1 MRAARVSE
9 KNTTNKIKR
18 TITMKKN
25 VKSILAGLAAAAL
38 LAGFSSCSNG
48 SSDDTLTN
56 TNSTGTTG
64 TTGTTP
70 GQTEK
75 STDDVFSGDEITYVI
90 NVASKDNE
98 NTKLIL
104 QYDRSAAGAKEL
116 ISLTDAELS
125 LTINGEAVTTPST
138 ITFALDEYSS
148 FEKAAGQ
155 KEEDESK
162 QKQYK
167 CKIDLNKQLS
177 VNDTVKLQL
186 KKAKV
191 TGEGASTVKLG
202 SIVAT
207 IVDTAEAANW
217 WTELSET
224 KYQPV
229 ITKKNGGDLNATTVV
244 EDPATTTTPAADPA
258 TATPSTTP
266 STTPTADP
274 APAATTPTITYSESI
289 LTSIQKGD
297 NVWGSGT
304 NITGDAAPYTV
315 TPGTGWDANGMA
327 SIPLCCGSLEGF
339 NYIIITIDTA
349 QFNFR
354 ADSAEY
360 PSFELKIEDPEVK
373 EGDTVTHAGKS
384 QIFNATSCGNNGVY
398 TVSISGLTFPTEVKQ
413 ICLNLP

>member
-1 MRAARVSE
+1 
-9 KNTTNKIKR
+9 
-18 TITMKKN
+18 MKKN

-207 IVDTAEAANW
+207 IVDTAEAANY

-224 KYQPV
+224 KYQPI

-244 EDPATTTTPAADPA
+244 EDPAATPTPTPTTTPTATPTTDPAATPTNTPAADPA
-258 TATPSTTP
+258 NTNT
-266 STTPTADP
+266 
-274 APAATTPTITYSESI
+274 PAATTLTKTSI
-289 LTSIQKGD
+289 LSGIQTGD
-297 NVWGSGT
+297 DVWGSGT
-304 NITGDAAPYTV
+304 KTTQNSNGTYNVIAAGAGEGSWGGNIAGVPVCFNADGLTGFTHIILEADLSTFTLNENNDQYPPIELKVANVDDSKTKIINATALFNNGKAEIPLSTV
-315 TPGTGWDANGMA
+315 DFLSEATKIQFSFRGTG
-327 SIPLCCGSLEGF
+327 SL
-339 NYIIITIDTA
+339 
-349 QFNFR
+349 
-354 ADSAEY
+354 
-360 PSFELKIEDPEVK
+360 
-373 EGDTVTHAGKS
+373 
-384 QIFNATSCGNNGVY
+384 
-398 TVSISGLTFPTEVKQ
+398 TVSDISKAK
-413 ICLNLP
+413 

>member
-1 MRAARVSE
+1 
-9 KNTTNKIKR
+9 
-18 TITMKKN
+18 MKKN

-125 LTINGEAVTTPST
+125 LTINGEAVTTPGT

-224 KYQPV
+224 KYQPI

-244 EDPATTTTPAADPA
+244 EEPAATPTPTTTPTATPTTDPAATPTNTPAADPA
-258 TATPSTTP
+258 NTNTPAANT
-266 STTPTADP
+266 
-274 APAATTPTITYSESI
+274 PAATETTLFEGEQTLAWSPE
-289 LTSIQKGD
+289 
-297 NVWGSGT
+297 GT
-304 NITGDAAPYTV
+304 NLALDKGKFTGEKKTILVTYKKTGDGSVIQLINRTGWAKISDLNSKVTGSVAQKESAPYDEIYPWGASEDGNTTEWTFTF
-315 TPGTGWDANGMA
+315 TPSDDDWSGIV
-327 SIPLCCGSLEGF
+327 SEGF
-339 NYIIITIDTA
+339 AVQGNGTVIKKVV
-349 QFNFR
+349 
-354 ADSAEY
+354 
-360 PSFELKIEDPEVK
+360 LK
-373 EGDTVTHAGKS
+373 
-384 QIFNATSCGNNGVY
+384 
-398 TVSISGLTFPTEVKQ
+398 
-413 ICLNLP
+413 